1 LFEKAKETGEAHRR
15 EARAAEDRVLQS
27 LSPTHDQWEGLIK
40 EWSKAIKAE
49 PEESADFRHRSI
61 VYERV
66 ARYREAVDDMRE
78 FLWKRGPVPSS
89 QLGIFYLEL
98 GEMRLRLGETEK
110 ANADF
115 QKVLETPPDESD
127 CLTFYW
133 RALAYEHFGQFQ
145 QAIDEL
151 AEAIKR
157 PKQSINASP
166 QFHFDRARNYLRM
179 QEYGKALEDL
189 EMTDPND
196 SRDCL
201 ALAWW
206 YLTAPGDMRSP
217 EKAQTLALKALDLGL
232 ADRDDLG
239 SWERLARFL
248 ALDGEPAQPN
258 RTPLSTLGV
267 AYYQLGK
274 FSQAIET
281 LEASLKARSEADSSA
296 QTMLFLAMSQQR
308 AGAPKKAQQY
318 YIEALEAAATH
329 PQLSRQ
335 ERDEWELFR
344 REASSI
350 LGGRQN

>member
-1 LFEKAKETGEAHRR
+1 
-15 EARAAEDRVLQS
+15 
-27 LSPTHDQWEGLIK
+27 
-40 EWSKAIKAE
+40 
-49 PEESADFRHRSI
+49 
-61 VYERV
+61 
-66 ARYREAVDDMRE
+66 
-78 FLWKRGPVPSS
+78 
-89 QLGIFYLEL
+89 
-98 GEMRLRLGETEK
+98 
-110 ANADF
+110 
-115 QKVLETPPDESD
+115 
-127 CLTFYW
+127 
-133 RALAYEHFGQFQ
+133 
-145 QAIDEL
+145 
-151 AEAIKR
+151 
-157 PKQSINASP
+157 
-166 QFHFDRARNYLRM
+166 
-179 QEYGKALEDL
+179 
-189 EMTDPND
+189 
-196 SRDCL
+196 
-201 ALAWW
+201 
-206 YLTAPGDMRSP
+206 MRSP
-217 EKAQTLALKALDLGL
+217 EKAQTLALKALDLRL

-335 ERDEWELFR
+335 ERDEWEVFR